1 MRDNSINQGRILRN
15 LMRLLDGA
23 CGHSLYE
30 IFPRGVQLW
39 LPEQGMG
46 LFPDAMV
53 VAGEPLLHQGHSDKL
68 INPCVVFEIVSEPT
82 QPHDPEAQH
91 MADRSK
97 MFTQCRTIPYLQE
110 YVFIYR
116 DQMRIEQFHRAQENL
131 WGMTV
136 QSDFDSVAELTITD
150 VRLPMMD
157 LYKRVDFELTD

>member
-1 MRDNSINQGRILRN
+1 
-15 LMRLLDGA
+15 MRLLDGA

-82 QPHDPEAQH
+82 QTHSPEAQQ

-110 YVFIYR
+110 YLFIYQ